1 LRALRLRAHHRV
13 ADLHRLSAGHAFHST
28 AFRPD
33 FDWKLT
39 ALAGGTLRYAASA
52 LLAVPGLHQA
62 SNANFGSIKPT
73 KGFRL
78 LETEA
83 GHAEV
88 TPRGL
93 HLVQHKVDCLCNN
106 VLFSWF
112 WMDFAHSAAGLR

>member
-1 LRALRLRAHHRV
+1 MLQICTACPQVARFTPRLV
-13 ADLHRLSAGHAFHST
+13 AVQGV
-28 AFRPD
+28 RPD

-39 ALAGGTLRYAASA
+39 ALAGGTLRNAASA
-52 LLAVPGLHQA
+52 LLAFPGLHQT

-88 TPRGL
+88 TSRGL
-93 HLVQHKVDCLCNN
+93 HFVQHKVDCLSSD